1 MSPRI
6 ATILFLLTATLDAEA
21 APPINLEGEW
31 QVRLISCLPTES
43 ECLKKRTDETQ
54 TVHAP
59 MNLHEKFPWFFGEAE
74 YTRTFDHKA
83 RNNKEQPE
91 PDVLILGSIGSIDET
106 YLNEIFIQ
114 REGIFDAG
122 AVVSAWNKVRVYN
135 LPTGTLKTGKNIL
148 RIRVTV
154 LDFKAGIHAGPLKLG
169 HAPELLPAAIGYQYL
184 REYLFFGSP
193 ILTIVMILVLLIT
206 AKYWQR
212 DEGNHYLILASA
224 GYLLHGMYF
233 MPVPFFSDHLFFLK
247 LQWVGRIASIIF
259 TTTYFL
265 SNFQIR
271 TPLVHLAWMA
281 IGVALAA
288 LTIIAGSHSEFFAT
302 MRWQQWAFLA
312 HLAYPFLYWK
322 RMQTSPRR
330 EIYLQYVVV
339 AFVVAAF
346 YVNDALVLAYAIG
359 SAWLYHYM
367 SMVNVINFLSH
378 YSFHLYLWR
387 HEGKVE
393 GRRDAEVTHLREKI
407 EMAAELHDVV
417 GAELSQMVVLSNA
430 SGNHAGALK
439 QLASD
444 SLEKVRNFA
453 HILKGEKQV
462 AELPEMLRNLRDRL
476 LQLGRYDVVLI
487 ENSEDVFLRDVKG
500 RNTNR
505 LPQSETSTLL
515 QVSPFVRMHL
525 ERIFSEWSAN
535 VIRHAKEAK
544 RLTLGWRLKRGRLS
558 IFFVQDAASFAWK
571 GHADRGGL
579 KGIERRAQEIG
590 AKVACRRFGQGSL
603 LLLTMPLGR
612 PNA

>member
-1 MSPRI
+1 M
-6 ATILFLLTATLDAEA
+6 
-21 APPINLEGEW
+21 
-31 QVRLISCLPTES
+31 
-43 ECLKKRTDETQ
+43 
-54 TVHAP
+54 
-59 MNLHEKFPWFFGEAE
+59 
-74 YTRTFDHKA
+74 
-83 RNNKEQPE
+83 
-91 PDVLILGSIGSIDET
+91 
-106 YLNEIFIQ
+106 
-114 REGIFDAG
+114 
-122 AVVSAWNKVRVYN
+122 
-135 LPTGTLKTGKNIL
+135 
-148 RIRVTV
+148 
-154 LDFKAGIHAGPLKLG
+154 
-169 HAPELLPAAIGYQYL
+169 
-184 REYLFFGSP
+184 
-193 ILTIVMILVLLIT
+193 
-206 AKYWQR
+206 
-212 DEGNHYLILASA
+212 
-224 GYLLHGMYF
+224 
-233 MPVPFFSDHLFFLK
+233 
-247 LQWVGRIASIIF
+247 
-259 TTTYFL
+259 
-265 SNFQIR
+265 
-271 TPLVHLAWMA
+271 AWMV
-281 IGVALAA
+281 IGVALAV
-288 LTIIAGSHSEFFAT
+288 LTIIAGSRSEYFAT
-302 MRWQQWAFLA
+302 MRWQQWTFLG
-312 HLAYPFLYWK
+312 HLAFPYIYWK

-330 EIYLQYVVV
+330 EIYMQYVAV
-339 AFVVAAF
+339 AAVVAAL

-367 SMVNVINFLSH
+367 SMLNVMNFLSH

-387 HEGKVE
+387 HEGKLE

-439 QLASD
+439 QLAAD

-476 LQLGRYDVVLI
+476 LQLGRYEVVLI

-500 RNTNR
+500 SNTNR
-505 LPQSETSTLL
+505 QPQSETSTLL

-535 VIRHAKEAK
+535 VIRHAKEAT
-544 RLTLGWRLKRGRLS
+544 RLTLGWRLKRGRLC
-558 IFFVQDAASFAWK
+558 IFFVQDATSFAWK